1 MTNQKIHDL
10 LMKRSRCGLDRKET
24 AELERLQTEA
34 GSIKPAVS
42 PEQLA
47 KIKRRSAGVSEAAA
61 MRELCQET
69 IARLSEQSLDAVAS
83 FCEEM
88 REFFG
93 PGPKPQKTE
102 AGVIPMTDGE
112 AREFERRRIE
122 YGEFNGTE
130 YGDIPKKRLDY
141 YLRKAEEN
149 ARELARYLT
158 NEKVAERLRQE
169 LEE

>member
-1 MTNQKIHDL
+1 VL
-10 LMKRSRCGLDRKET
+10 GLVGEDRGGGRAGRAT
-24 AELERLQTEA
+24 AESFRQ
-34 GSIKPAVS
+34 
-42 PEQLA
+42 
-47 KIKRRSAGVSEAAA
+47 
-61 MRELCQET
+61 LCQEE
-69 IARLSEQSLDAVAS
+69 IAELSKYSVDAVAS

-102 AGVIPMTDGE
+102 AAVIPMTDAE
-112 AREFERRRIE
+112 TREFERRRIE